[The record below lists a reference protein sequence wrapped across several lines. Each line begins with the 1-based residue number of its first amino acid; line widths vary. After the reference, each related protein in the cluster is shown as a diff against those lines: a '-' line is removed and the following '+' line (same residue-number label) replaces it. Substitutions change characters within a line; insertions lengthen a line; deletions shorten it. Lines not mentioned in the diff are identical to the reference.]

1 MTDLV
6 RPLVQAVLLAILVG
20 GVIGWWRIA
29 KDWFKNADATNRSFS
44 GYLNTLVPPA
54 KQERPTWS
62 LADFLLAFGLRIL
75 LPVMIIGLINDDT
88 ATQSLQP
95 TGTETNVGSEI
106 PDAAATNLLV
116 SLSPTTQLSIQ
127 LLSLIASLF
136 LTLAWLSIL
145 HRDSWYRIGLRANRQ
160 DIKLGLISTPLILVL
175 VMVMSLLASAMV
187 EYDHPV
193 LQSLL
198 EQNSVS
204 FLTLTFLVT
213 AIATPI
219 FEEFLFRG
227 LLQGSLQAIADSQP
241 DVSQW
246 QPRAHWPIL
255 ISSFIFAMMHFPGQG
270 AAPIPIFVLSVGL
283 GYLYRQTG
291 SLAPPIIV
299 HVILNSITLIDAFTG
314 T

>member
-44 GYLNTLVPPA
+44 SYLNTLVPPA
-54 KQERPTWS
+54 RQERPTWS

-95 TGTETNVGSEI
+95 TGTETNVGSES

-160 DIKLGLISTPLILVL
+160 DIKLGLISTPLILAL

-198 EQNSVS
+198 EQNSFS

-246 QPRAHWPIL
+246 QPRALWPIL

-291 SLAPPIIV
+291 SLTPPIIV